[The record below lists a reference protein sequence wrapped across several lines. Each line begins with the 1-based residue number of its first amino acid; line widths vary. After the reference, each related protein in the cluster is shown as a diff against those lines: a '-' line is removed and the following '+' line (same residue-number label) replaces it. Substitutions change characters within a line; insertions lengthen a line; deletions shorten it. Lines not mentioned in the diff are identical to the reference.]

1 MTERLDSEF
10 FINFLLCMSSELYR
24 LLIDSN
30 LKSLLVRQKYEY

>member
-10 FINFLLCMSSELYR
+10 FINFLMCMSSELYR

-30 LKSLLVRQKYEY
+30 FKKPFGKTKV